1 MFLRFIHILAD
12 CTNLFIFFA
21 KIPMTGYSTINPFF
35 YLWTSVFPPR
45 FWLLQ
50 IMLSDHTYSRSSLL
64 VDFEFVH
71 LSTYGN
77 LLVTPKSIPAEFSL
91 LFKDM
96 PRVAKILSHLMGMT
110 PAEVEQGSTPLLG
123 YSCHTVETS
132 PFCWLFSAMF
142 FTSLCFFLVILLF
155 KWLPH
160 QQSDEVLSDAPKGR
174 KAVMCLTESMCIWW
188 ALLRHEL

>member
-21 KIPMTGYSTINPFF
+21 KIPMTGHSTINPFF
-35 YLWTSVFPPR
+35 YLWASVFPPR

-50 IMLSDHTYSRSSLL
+50 ITSDHTSSWSSLL
-64 VDFEFVH
+64 VGFEFVR

-96 PRVAKILSHLMGMT
+96 PRVAKILSHLMGT
-110 PAEVEQGSTPLLG
+110 IPAEVEPGSAPLPG

-174 KAVMCLTESMCIWW
+174 KAVMCLIESICVWW
-188 ALLRHEL
+188 ALLGHEL

>member
-1 MFLRFIHILAD
+1 
-12 CTNLFIFFA
+12 
-21 KIPMTGYSTINPFF
+21 
-35 YLWTSVFPPR
+35 
-45 FWLLQ
+45 
-50 IMLSDHTYSRSSLL
+50 MLSDHTYSRSSLL
-64 VDFEFVH
+64 VDFEFVR

-132 PFCWLFSAMF
+132 PFC
-142 FTSLCFFLVILLF
+142 
-155 KWLPH
+155 
-160 QQSDEVLSDAPKGR
+160 
-174 KAVMCLTESMCIWW
+174 
-188 ALLRHEL
+188 